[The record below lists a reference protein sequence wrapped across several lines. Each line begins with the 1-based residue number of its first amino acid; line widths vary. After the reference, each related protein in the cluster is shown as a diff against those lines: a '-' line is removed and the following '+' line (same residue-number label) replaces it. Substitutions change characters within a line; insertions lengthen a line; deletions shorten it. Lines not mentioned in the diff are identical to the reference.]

1 MSFSHKFERNDF
13 IVSLWNRYHMLK
25 LEILLHL
32 SKKKKKITTTPQ
44 LKEQL
49 SKRNLS
55 FFFPLTMRPAN
66 SYGLG
71 KAKIVETGKAWILG
85 PCSVVFGSWTKC
97 KICTYCKTR
106 PNYFFVVVFW
116 VGDFNFQRLRG
127 QTFLAPIVKLSI

>member
-55 FFFPLTMRPAN
+55 FFFPPDNAARQF
-66 SYGLG
+66 
-71 KAKIVETGKAWILG
+71 IWAWQ
-85 PCSVVFGSWTKC
+85 S
-97 KICTYCKTR
+97 
-106 PNYFFVVVFW
+106 
-116 VGDFNFQRLRG
+116 
-127 QTFLAPIVKLSI
+127 